1 MSEDDELSGV
11 VGRIYDAAQSPALWA
26 DALADIA
33 AFVGG
38 RPGALSAKDLVSKFV
53 NAGHHV
59 GPDLLYMQMH
69 SETYGEFDPLAFVPL
84 VNVGHFVGLPGPRDR
99 EKPRDKSHDER
110 CKARVRADWARPQGD
125 IDGALIE
132 TSEKD
137 RRLLNVAQSVANGI
151 IDGDVIDDD
160 MIDDDMGRRMAL
172 VAPHARRA
180 VLIGKAIDRK
190 ADEAATFADILD
202 TLSAGLFLI
211 DVDGRIVHA
220 NAAGREILGADDF
233 LGTIDGHL
241 VARDTVHGTFQDVF
255 ASGTGLHIG
264 SKGIAMPLMAQ
275 DGECHVAHVLP
286 LGAAAGRRPGGGP
299 RSGPRTVAA
308 AVFVFKATLET
319 PSSPEV
325 IRRAYQL
332 TPAELRVLLA
342 IVNVGGIPEVA
353 TALGVADSTIKTHV
367 RRLFDKT
374 GTGRQADL
382 VKLVAGFFSPLVA

>member
-1 MSEDDELSGV
+1 MSEDDELSCV
-11 VGRIYDAAQSPALWA
+11 VARIYDAALNPALWT
-26 DALADIA
+26 DALARIA
-33 AFVGG
+33 TFVEG
-38 RPGALSAKDLVSKFV
+38 RAGALASTDLVSKFV
-53 NAGHHV
+53 DAGHHV
-59 GPDLLYMQMH
+59 GPDLQYMQMH
-69 SETYGEFDPLAFVPL
+69 SETYGELDPLATVPL
-84 VNVGHFVGLPGPRDR
+84 VDLGQFAGLAAR
-99 EKPRDKSHDER
+99 KPRDECCR
-110 CKARVRADWARPQGD
+110 GRVRPEWTRLRGD
-125 IDGALIE
+125 VAGAAIE
-132 TSEKD
+132 ASEKSC
-137 RRLLNVAQSVANGI
+137 RPLGVVGSKANG
-151 IDGDVIDDD
+151 
-160 MIDDDMGRRMAL
+160 MIDDNMGRRMAL

-180 VLIGKAIDRK
+180 VLIGKAFDRK
-190 ADEAATFADILD
+190 ANEAAIFADILD

-211 DVDGRIVHA
+211 DANGRIVHA

-233 LGTIDGHL
+233 LGAIDGHL
-241 VARDTVHGTFQDVF
+241 VARDTVNGTFQDIF
-255 ASGTGLHIG
+255 ANGSKLQIG
-264 SKGIAMPLMAQ
+264 SKGTALPLIAQ

-286 LGAAAGRRPGGGP
+286 LTTAADRRPGG
-299 RSGPRTVAA
+299 PRTVTA

-325 IRRAYQL
+325 ISRAYQL